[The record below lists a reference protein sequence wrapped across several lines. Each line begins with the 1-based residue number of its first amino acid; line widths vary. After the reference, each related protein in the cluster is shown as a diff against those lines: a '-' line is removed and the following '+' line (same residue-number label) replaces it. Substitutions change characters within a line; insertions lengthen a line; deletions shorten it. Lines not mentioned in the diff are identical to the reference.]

1 MREYGRRGL
10 PDGVWGPLLRR
21 SWMALLVWLR
31 LTCCSMNR
39 RLRLSIA
46 AVNLP
51 DSAVDLS
58 VRILL
63 CRVASALVLVLNS
76 CKDASCSL

>member
-1 MREYGRRGL
+1 
-10 PDGVWGPLLRR
+10 
-21 SWMALLVWLR
+21 MALFVWLR

-46 AVNLP
+46 AVSLP
-51 DSAVDLS
+51 DSAADLS
-58 VRILL
+58 DRILL
-63 CRVASALVLVLNS
+63 CRVASAVVFDLNS